1 MLTQRLPMDIITLLH
16 VLRQGLDTTTLKRL
30 GVLVQAMLT
39 MTGRITML
47 GLSPWA
53 EKGGSYRTIQRFY
66 NTTIPWG
73 MTLWLFF
80 KAHLYQSGTDYLLVG
95 DESVVTKAGKT
106 THGLDRFFSCLFGK
120 PVPGLA
126 FLPFS
131 LVSIKERKSY
141 PLLVE
146 QVVRSDEEKARIRR
160 EKAAQV
166 SRKDTRSKKK
176 RKPGRPKGSTNKNK
190 RQIHWNEELHQ
201 VKRMAST
208 LIERVHPLALRY
220 LVLDGHFGTNNVM
233 QMVRQSLS
241 LHLIS
246 KLRHDSALYFLYE
259 GSQKPVGRKRVYGAK
274 IDYESI
280 PSKYLVQT
288 DRHEDIQTDI
298 YQATMCHKSF
308 ADPLNVVII
317 VKTNLSTQQKARVLL
332 FSSDLNL
339 AYDLLIESYQLR
351 FQIEFDF
358 RDAKQFWGFKD
369 FMNVE
374 QTPVTNAVGLSFFMV
389 NFSHLLLTHFRQAVP
404 EFGLLDLKAD
414 FRARRYARETLKL
427 LPEGADPILMDQ
439 ILEAMPVLGS
449 IRPQNAPLA
458 AP

>member
-1 MLTQRLPMDIITLLH
+1 M
-16 VLRQGLDTTTLKRL
+16 
-30 GVLVQAMLT
+30 
-39 MTGRITML
+39 
-47 GLSPWA
+47 
-53 EKGGSYRTIQRFY
+53 
-66 NTTIPWG
+66 
-73 MTLWLFF
+73 
-80 KAHLYQSGTDYLLVG
+80 
-95 DESVVTKAGKT
+95 
-106 THGLDRFFSCLFGK
+106 
-120 PVPGLA
+120 
-126 FLPFS
+126 
-131 LVSIKERKSY
+131 
-141 PLLVE
+141 
-146 QVVRSDEEKARIRR
+146 
-160 EKAAQV
+160 
-166 SRKDTRSKKK
+166 
-176 RKPGRPKGSTNKNK
+176 
-190 RQIHWNEELHQ
+190 
-201 VKRMAST
+201 
-208 LIERVHPLALRY
+208 
-220 LVLDGHFGTNNVM
+220 
-233 QMVRQSLS
+233 
-241 LHLIS
+241 
-246 KLRHDSALYFLYE
+246 
-259 GSQKPVGRKRVYGAK
+259 GRKRVYGAK

-351 FQIEFDF
+351 FQIEFNF
-358 RDAKQFWGFKD
+358 RDAKQFWGFED